1 MQIGTRKVPFPVLIV
16 SFTVWMVCSGCGPPI
31 TFQHPLVPPEKAVL
45 YSELLGDFAV
55 SPQSDPGH
63 DEAYRITAAGDAFPP
78 GFMLVT
84 TSPRQKEQDHQ
95 ITPRLAFC
103 FRHQEDFYM
112 HFPLRV
118 KRIEDPAKAY
128 FTSDWSLEETEA
140 FEIFRARRL
149 ADGHFH
155 CAFMAPDFL
164 KKEIE
169 AGHLE
174 GLVTYTNADHP
185 EVAQR
190 SLKGIY
196 VTAKPAEL
204 LKYLQFLKQH
214 NVQGLFPGGGSV
226 KRMTTR
232 QNSIQTTR

>member
-1 MQIGTRKVPFPVLIV
+1 MQIVTRKLSFPVLLA
-16 SFTVWMVCSGCGPPI
+16 SSAAWLACSGCGPPI
-31 TFQHPLVPPEKAVL
+31 TFEHPLVPPEKAVL
-45 YSELLGDFAV
+45 DPELLGDFAV
-55 SPQSDPGH
+55 SPQPER
-63 DEAYRITAAGDAFPP
+63 DEVYRITAAGEAFPP

-103 FRHQEDFYM
+103 FRHEDDFYM

-128 FTSDWSLEETEA
+128 FHSDWSLQETKA
-140 FEIFRARRL
+140 YEIFRARRL
-149 ADGHFH
+149 GDGHFH

-169 AGHLE
+169 VGHLE
-174 GLVTYTNADHP
+174 GLVTYTSADHP

-204 LKYLQFLKQH
+204 LKYLEFLKQH